1 VVLRGTILASTPTV
15 PKILIVEDN
24 PVTRKLVRAALTR
37 DGFVVE
43 ESASAQGAI
52 QAIIKTQ
59 PDLVLQDL
67 VLPDMSGY
75 ELLNRLRATPGW
87 GDKPIVAL
95 TGLTDQE
102 GLRGAGF
109 TDVLVKPVEPSRL
122 VRAVRAHLSRPA
134 VVARGTDSEN
144 RRTLLLVD
152 GDATRLGA
160 MQLHFRRL
168 GYTVVPASDGMEALA
183 LARAQRPDLIVSDV
197 VLPQLTGFEL
207 LRAVREDEALSRL
220 PFVLITPTFFSRA
233 DRDLADELAATTIK
247 RSGELDPLVAA
258 VEAAAATR
266 SGEVAPSPTEY
277 RRHTVSPAERDAFPR
292 ELTRT
297 NRMNQATLTMMA
309 SMAGVADRRRVL
321 DDVVREVLVSLLDA
335 CGLASGAAY
344 LGDRSG
350 ALRLRASAG
359 FTVANEANLPAFFG
373 HLHFLRNVMARGEPV
388 AYRAPGPSD
397 RIAEV
402 LRRSGAEALLLAPL
416 IHEGTRLGI
425 IVFAAS
431 GPELPDDWVALA
443 KSVSAPVAQA
453 VALGRA
459 IEAQLASETR
469 FRGVAETAEEGMMV
483 ADDEGNVC
491 YLNPAAEQILGRLSI
506 DARGR
511 LVRELLPF
519 VDATPGSWRG
529 VVLTG
534 DGRRSPV
541 EVTTRLLPGK
551 EILYLLIDLSTR
563 DTARKLPNV
572 LGRTS

>member
-1 VVLRGTILASTPTV
+1 M

-24 PVTRKLVRAALTR
+24 PVTRKLVRAALTL

-43 ESASAQGAI
+43 ESASGQEAI
-52 QAIIKTQ
+52 QAIVRTQ

-87 GDKPIVAL
+87 GNKPIVAL
-95 TGLTDQE
+95 TGLTDQD

-122 VRAVRAHLSRPA
+122 VRAVRAHLNRPA
-134 VVARGTDSEN
+134 IVARGTDPEN

-152 GDATRLGA
+152 GDTTRLGA

-168 GYTVVPASDGMEALA
+168 GYNVFTASDGMEALA
-183 LARAQRPDLIVSDV
+183 LARTDRPDLIVSDV
-197 VLPQLTGFEL
+197 ALHQLTGLEL
-207 LRAVREDEALSRL
+207 LRAVRDDAALSSL
-220 PFVLITPTFFSRA
+220 PFVLITPTLVSA
-233 DRDLADELAATTIK
+233 SDRDLADQLGATTVK
-247 RSGELDPLVAA
+247 RSGKLEPLIAI
-258 VEAAAATR
+258 VEAKATR
-266 SGEVAPSPTEY
+266 PDEPAAQSRTEY
-277 RRHTVSPAERDAFPR
+277 RRHHTVPPAEKDGVPR
-292 ELTRT
+292 EAIRT
-297 NRMNQATLTMMA
+297 SRVTQATLAMTA

-321 DDVVREVLVSLLDA
+321 DDVVREMLVSLLDA

-344 LGDRSG
+344 LGDRAG

-359 FTVANEANLPAFFG
+359 FTVANEAHLPAFFG

-388 AYRAPGPSD
+388 GYRAPGPSD

-416 IHEGTRLGI
+416 IHEGVRLGI
-425 IVFAAS
+425 MVFAAS

-443 KSVSAPVAQA
+443 NAVSAPVAQA

-469 FRGVAETAEEGMMV
+469 FRGVAETAEEGMLV

-491 YLNPAAEQILGRLSI
+491 YLNPAAERILGRLSI

-519 VDATPGSWRG
+519 VDANPGSWRA

-541 EVTTRLLPGK
+541 EVTTRMLPGK
-551 EILYLLIDLSTR
+551 EILYVVVDLSTR
-563 DTARKLPNV
+563 ETATNLPHV
-572 LGRTS
+572 LRRSMS

>member
-1 VVLRGTILASTPTV
+1 M

-24 PVTRKLVRAALTR
+24 PVTRKLVRAALTL

-43 ESASAQGAI
+43 ESASGQEAI
-52 QAIIKTQ
+52 QAIVRTQ

-87 GDKPIVAL
+87 GNKPIVAL
-95 TGLTDQE
+95 TGLTDQD

-122 VRAVRAHLSRPA
+122 VRAVRAHLNRPTI
-134 VVARGTDSEN
+134 VARGTDPEN

-152 GDATRLGA
+152 GDTTRLGA

-168 GYTVVPASDGMEALA
+168 GYNVFTASDGMEALA
-183 LARAQRPDLIVSDV
+183 LARTDRPDLIISDV
-197 VLPQLTGFEL
+197 ALHQLTGLEL
-207 LRAVREDEALSRL
+207 LRAVRDDAALSSL
-220 PFVLITPTFFSRA
+220 PFVLITPTLVSA
-233 DRDLADELAATTIK
+233 SDRDLADQLSATTVK
-247 RSGELDPLVAA
+247 RSSKLEPLVAV
-258 VEAAAATR
+258 VEAAAAR
-266 SGEVAPSPTEY
+266 PEEPAAQSRTEY
-277 RRHTVSPAERDAFPR
+277 RRHHTAPLAEKDGLPRDVI
-292 ELTRT
+292 RT
-297 NRMNQATLTMMA
+297 NRVTQATLAMTA

-321 DDVVREVLVSLLDA
+321 DDVVREMLVSLLDA

-344 LGDRSG
+344 LGDRAG

-359 FTVANEANLPAFFG
+359 FTVANEAHLPAFFG

-388 AYRAPGPSD
+388 GYRAPGPSD

-416 IHEGTRLGI
+416 IHDGVRLGI
-425 IVFAAS
+425 MVFAAS

-443 KSVSAPVAQA
+443 NAVSAPVAQA

-469 FRGVAETAEEGMMV
+469 FRGVAETAEEGMLV

-491 YLNPAAEQILGRLSI
+491 YLNPAAERILGRLSI

-519 VDATPGSWRG
+519 VDANPGSWRA

-541 EVTTRLLPGK
+541 EVTTRMLPGK
-551 EILYLLIDLSTR
+551 EILYVVVDLSTR
-563 DTARKLPNV
+563 ETATNLPHV
-572 LGRTS
+572 LRRSMS